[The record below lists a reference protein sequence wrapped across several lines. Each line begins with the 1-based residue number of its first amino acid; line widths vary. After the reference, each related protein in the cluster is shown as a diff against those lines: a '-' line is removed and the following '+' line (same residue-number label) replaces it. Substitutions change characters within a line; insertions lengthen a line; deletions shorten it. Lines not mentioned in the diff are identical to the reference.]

1 MALFKSGN
9 PSFGK
14 DTYKKVERTSEPS
27 NETYNKVERV
37 AVDTSNVMTVN
48 GAIGKTGILL
58 ALVVAGAA
66 ITWNMY
72 GSPTYY
78 NMVMPLFWLGLI
90 GAFIASMVIIFKKTM
105 APYLAPVYA
114 ALEGLALG
122 GISVIADSY
131 MPGIVFNAIALTF
144 LVTTIMLVLYRF
156 RVIRA
161 TQRFRSIIL
170 IATASIA
177 IFYLGSFVLSFF
189 GVHSPLYSS
198 GLLGIGISVAIII
211 VAALNL
217 IIDFDFIEQGEE
229 VQAPKFMEWY
239 GAFGLM
245 LTLVWLYVEILRL
258 LMKIAASNR

>member
-1 MALFKSGN
+1 MALFNSGN

-14 DTYKKVERTSEPS
+14 NAYNKLERTADAS
-27 NETYNKVERV
+27 NI
-37 AVDTSNVMTVN
+37 MTVN

-58 ALVVAGAA
+58 LLVVAGAV

-72 GSPTYY
+72 SSPSYY
-78 NMVMPLFWLGLI
+78 NMVMPLFWMGLI
-90 GAFIASMVIIFKKTM
+90 GAFISSIVIIFKKTM

-114 ALEGLALG
+114 VLEGLVLG
-122 GISVIADSY
+122 GISVIANSY
-131 MPGIVFNAIALTF
+131 IPGIAFNAIVLTF

-161 TQRFRSIIL
+161 TQRFKSIL
-170 IATASIA
+170 FIATASIA
-177 IFYLGSFVLSFF
+177 IFYVGSFILSFF
-189 GVHSPLYSS
+189 GIHSPLYSS

-229 VQAPKFMEWY
+229 MQAPKYMEWY

-245 LTLVWLYVEILRL
+245 LTLVWLYIEILRL
-258 LMKIAASNR
+258 LLKIAASSR